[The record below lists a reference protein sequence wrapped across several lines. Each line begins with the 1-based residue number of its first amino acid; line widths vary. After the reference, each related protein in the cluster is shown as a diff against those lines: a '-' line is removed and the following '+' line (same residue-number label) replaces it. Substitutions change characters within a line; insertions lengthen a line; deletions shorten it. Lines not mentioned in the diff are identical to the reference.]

1 MQKIVSIFLILV
13 TAVGFSQT
21 DVSGALSSDTT
32 WSLSN
37 SPYTVT
43 GSILIPDG
51 VTLTIEAGV
60 TVKFNSGLYIKNEG
74 VITAVGTS
82 SNKITFESNSV
93 SPAKSDWSGIRIRPT
108 GGSAIDGSQNYSS
121 GSQFKHVIIKHAD
134 IGLYVYDTGL
144 HVSYTE
150 FDTNNYGVEIR
161 KTDGVVIDNSTFT
174 ENTAGIW
181 SEYEDYSS
189 TDYVQAISNTFIK
202 NSTFSANNYG
212 IDLIMNQ
219 RDFINLNITTNI
231 FTENNIGID
240 FGGGGYGPRVH
251 SVLISENIVYNSSS
265 YGVNLNRVYGLG
277 TGTSLDYPLEFTKN
291 IVLNNAGGS
300 LMFEYSPSVK
310 FKIHKNILISNTAD
324 VNNIASIGSPSTSN
338 HLFNNNTIIS
348 KGKNVYFGGSS
359 SYHANN
365 ITFTNNLFGNSSNN
379 DIIDIKYGTGHVFN
393 NNNLIN
399 PSSTAY
405 FFKNQTVKAARQL
418 MLASVVYI
426 TLIQIIYISDKFI
439 RLWI

>member
-1 MQKIVSIFLILV
+1 M
-13 TAVGFSQT
+13 
-21 DVSGALSSDTT
+21 
-32 WSLSN
+32 
-37 SPYTVT
+37 
-43 GSILIPDG
+43 
-51 VTLTIEAGV
+51 
-60 TVKFNSGLYIKNEG
+60 FNSG
-74 VITAVGTS
+74 
-82 SNKITFESNSV
+82 
-93 SPAKSDWSGIRIRPT
+93 SPSKSDWSGIRIRPT

-189 TDYVQAISNTFIK
+189 DDYVGAISNTFIK
-202 NSTFSANNYG
+202 NSTFSANTYG

-265 YGVNLNRVYGLG
+265 YGVNLNRVKGLG

-300 LMFEYSPSVK
+300 LMFESSPSVK
-310 FKIHKNILISNTAD
+310 FKIHKIPTD
-324 VNNIASIGSPSTSN
+324 
-338 HLFNNNTIIS
+338 F
-348 KGKNVYFGGSS
+348 
-359 SYHANN
+359 
-365 ITFTNNLFGNSSNN
+365 
-379 DIIDIKYGTGHVFN
+379 
-393 NNNLIN
+393 
-399 PSSTAY
+399 
-405 FFKNQTVKAARQL
+405 
-418 MLASVVYI
+418 
-426 TLIQIIYISDKFI
+426 
-439 RLWI
+439 